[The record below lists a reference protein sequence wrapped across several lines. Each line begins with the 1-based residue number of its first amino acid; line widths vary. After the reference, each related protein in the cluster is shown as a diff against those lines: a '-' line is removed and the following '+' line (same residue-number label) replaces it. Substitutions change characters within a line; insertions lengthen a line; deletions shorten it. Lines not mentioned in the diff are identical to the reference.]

1 MAKAAVMTGID
12 QPLEIREDIEVESP
26 HAGEIKVRMSASG
39 VCHSDLSMQNG
50 TMMAATPI
58 VLGHEG
64 AGVVEEVG
72 EGVTSVKPGDHVVI
86 SWVPQ
91 CGDCFF
97 CNRDQGYL
105 CENANAAL
113 ASGGLLDGTTRMT
126 SQGSPLFQMA
136 ASGTFSEVTIIPAIG
151 AVKVPDD
158 LDMRI
163 AALIGCGVLTGT
175 GAALNTA
182 NIRKGD
188 VVAVV
193 GCGGV
198 GLNVIQG
205 ARIAGAGEIIAVDMN
220 ETKLQMAKEFGATA
234 TVNASQTDAVSQV
247 MEMTGQRG
255 ADVAFEVI
263 GLQQTIDQTITMVRR
278 GGQAILVGV
287 PKMDAM
293 VSVPAFFGVVL
304 AEKTI
309 KGCWYGSSN
318 VQKDVPKLIE
328 LYKSGE
334 LKLDELISRTISIED
349 VNEAFEAMKTGEVA
363 RSVIQYGAPSA
374 GGQGAGAEAGQT
386 AG

>member
-1 MAKAAVMTGID
+1 MARAAVMTGIE
-12 QPLEIREDIEVESP
+12 QPLEIRDDIEVEAP

-72 EGVTSVKPGDHVVI
+72 EGVTSVAPGDHVII

-91 CGDCFF
+91 CGECFF
-97 CNRDQGYL
+97 CKKNQGYL
-105 CENANAAL
+105 CEQANAAL
-113 ASGGLLDGTTRMT
+113 ATGGLLDGTTRMK
-126 SQGSPLFQMA
+126 SQGAPLYQMA
-136 ASGTFSEVTIIPAIG
+136 ASGTFSETTIIPEIG
-151 AVKVPDD
+151 AVKIPND
-158 LDMRI
+158 LDMKV

-182 NIRKGD
+182 SIAKGD

-234 TVNASQTDAVSQV
+234 TVNASQGDPVSQV
-247 MEMTGQRG
+247 MDMTAQRG

-287 PKMDAM
+287 PRMDVM
-293 VSVPAFFGVVL
+293 VQLPAFFGVVL

-328 LYKSGE
+328 LYRSGE
-334 LKLDELISRTISIED
+334 LKLDELISRTISIDE
-349 VNEAFEAMKTGEVA
+349 VNEAFDAMKTGEVA
-363 RSVIQYGAPSA
+363 RSVIQY
-374 GGQGAGAEAGQT
+374 
-386 AG
+386 

>member
-12 QPLEIREDIEVESP
+12 QPLEIRDDVEVEAP
-26 HAGEIKVRMSASG
+26 RAGEIKIRMGASG
-39 VCHSDLSMQNG
+39 VCHSDLSMNNG

-72 EGVTSVKPGDHVVI
+72 EGVTSLKPGDHVVV

-113 ASGGLLDGTTRMT
+113 ATGGLLDGTTRFT
-126 SQGSPLFQMA
+126 SQGAPLYQMA
-136 ASGTFSEVTIIPAIG
+136 ASGTFSEVSIIPAIG
-151 AVKVPDD
+151 AVKIPDD
-158 LDMRI
+158 IDMKV

-182 NIRKGD
+182 DIKKGD
-188 VVAVV
+188 TVAVV

-234 TVNASQTDAVSQV
+234 TVNAAQADAVSQV
-247 MEMTGQRG
+247 MEMTQQRG

-263 GLQQTIDQTITMVRR
+263 GLPQTIDQTITMTRR

-287 PKMDAM
+287 PKMDVM
-293 VSVPAFFGVVL
+293 VNIPAFFGLVL
-304 AEKTI
+304 AEKTV

-328 LYKSGE
+328 LYKKGD
-334 LKLDELISRTISIED
+334 LKLDELISRTITLD
-349 VNEAFEAMKTGEVA
+349 QVNEAFEAMKTGEVA
-363 RSVIQYGAPSA
+363 RSVIQY
-374 GGQGAGAEAGQT
+374 
-386 AG
+386 

>member
-1 MAKAAVMTGID
+1 MARAAVLTGID
-12 QPLEIREDIEVESP
+12 QPLEIRDDIEVDAP
-26 HAGEIKVRMSASG
+26 HAGEVKVRMAASG

-64 AGVVEEVG
+64 AGIVEEVG
-72 EGVTSVKPGDHVVI
+72 EGVTNLAPGDAVVI

-91 CGDCFF
+91 CGNCFF
-97 CNRDQGYL
+97 CDRDQGYL

-113 ASGGLLDGTTRMT
+113 ATGGLLDGTTRMT
-126 SQGSPLFQMA
+126 SQGAPLFQMA
-136 ASGTFSEVTIIPAIG
+136 ASGTFSETTIIPAIG
-151 AVKVPDD
+151 AVKIPGDI
-158 LDMRI
+158 DMRV

-175 GAALNTA
+175 GAAMNTA
-182 NIRKGD
+182 NIKKGD
-188 VVAVV
+188 TVAVV

-205 ARIAGAGEIIAVDMN
+205 ARIKGAGEIIAVDMN

-234 TVNASQTDAVSQV
+234 TVNASQGDPVSQV
-247 MEMTGQRG
+247 MEMTSQRG

-263 GLQQTIDQTITMVRR
+263 GLQQTIDQTITMTRR

-287 PKMDAM
+287 PRMDAM
-293 VSVPAFFGVVL
+293 VTLPAFFGVVL

-328 LYKSGE
+328 LYKSGQ
-334 LKLDELISRTISIED
+334 LKLDELISRTIKLDE
-349 VNEAFEAMKTGEVA
+349 VNDAFDAMKTGEVA
-363 RSVIQYGAPSA
+363 RSVIQY
-374 GGQGAGAEAGQT
+374 
-386 AG
+386 

>member
-1 MAKAAVMTGID
+1 MAKAAVLTGIG
-12 QPLEIREDIEVESP
+12 QPLEIRDDVEIEAP
-26 HAGEIKVRMSASG
+26 RAGEVKVRMAASG

-50 TMMAATPI
+50 TMMSPVPI

-72 EGVTSVKPGDHVVI
+72 EGVTSVKVGDKVVI

-91 CGDCFF
+91 CGECFF
-97 CNRDQGYL
+97 CTRDQGYL
-105 CENANAAL
+105 CERSGAAL
-113 ASGGLLDGTTRMT
+113 ASGGLLDGTTRFT
-126 SQGSPLFQMA
+126 SKGAPLYQMA
-136 ASGTFSEVTIIPAIG
+136 ASGTFSEVSIVPAVG
-151 AVKVPDD
+151 TVKIDGD
-158 LDMRI
+158 IDMRV

-175 GAALNTA
+175 GAAMNTA

-188 VVAVV
+188 TVAVV

-205 ARIAGAGEIIAVDMN
+205 ARIKGAGRIIAIDMN
-220 ETKLQMAKEFGATA
+220 ETKLQMAKEFGATESI
-234 TVNASQTDAVSQV
+234 NASQGDPVSQV
-247 MEMTGQRG
+247 MATTEQRG

-263 GLQQTIDQTITMVRR
+263 GLQDTINQTIMMTRR

-293 VSVPAFFGVVL
+293 VQIPAFLGLVL
-304 AEKTI
+304 QEKTI

-328 LYKSGE
+328 LYKKGD
-334 LKLDELISRTISIED
+334 LKLDELISRTIKVDE
-349 VNEAFEAMKTGEVA
+349 VNDAFEAMKTGEVA
-363 RSVIQYGAPSA
+363 RSVIQY
-374 GGQGAGAEAGQT
+374 
-386 AG
+386 

>member
-1 MAKAAVMTGID
+1 MARAAVMTGID
-12 QPLEIREDIEVESP
+12 QPLEIRDDVEVEAP
-26 HAGEIKVRMSASG
+26 RAGEIKIRLGASG

-50 TMMAATPI
+50 TMMAAAPI

-72 EGVTSVKPGDHVVI
+72 EGVTNLAPGDHVVV

-113 ASGGLLDGTTRMT
+113 ATGGLLDGTTRFT
-126 SQGSPLFQMA
+126 SQGAPLFQMA
-136 ASGTFSEVTIIPAIG
+136 ASGTFSEVSIIPAIG
-151 AVKVPDD
+151 AVKIPND
-158 LDMRI
+158 LDMKI

-175 GAALNTA
+175 GAAMNTA
-182 NIRKGD
+182 NISKGD
-188 VVAVV
+188 TVAVL

-205 ARIAGAGEIIAVDMN
+205 ARIAGAGEIIAIDMVDG
-220 ETKLQMAKEFGATA
+220 KLEMAKQFGATQ
-234 TVNASQTDAVSQV
+234 TINAGEGDPVSKV
-247 MEMTGQRG
+247 MSLTGERG

-263 GLQQTIDQTITMVRR
+263 GMQQTIEQTIGMTRR

-293 VSVPAFFGVVL
+293 VQVPAFLGLVL
-304 AEKTI
+304 QSKQI
-309 KGCWYGSSN
+309 RGCWYGSSN
-318 VQKDVPKLIE
+318 VQKDIPMLID
-328 LYKSGE
+328 LYKSGQ
-334 LKLDELISRTISIED
+334 LKLDELISRTID
-349 VNEAFEAMKTGEVA
+349 LDGVNDAFEAMGTGEVA
-363 RSVIQYGAPSA
+363 RSVIDYGVA
-374 GGQGAGAEAGQT
+374 
-386 AG
+386 

>member
-12 QPLEIREDIEVESP
+12 QPLEIRDDVEVEAP
-26 HAGEIKVRMSASG
+26 HAGEIKVRMGASG

-50 TMMAATPI
+50 TMMAMAPI

-72 EGVTSVKPGDHVVI
+72 EGVTNLKPGDHVVI

-91 CGDCFF
+91 CGECFF
-97 CNRDQGYL
+97 CERDQGYL

-113 ASGGLLDGTTRMT
+113 TTGGLLDGTTRFT
-126 SQGSPLFQMA
+126 SQGAPLYQMA
-136 ASGTFSEVTIIPAIG
+136 ASGTFSEVSIIPAIG
-151 AVKVPDD
+151 AVKIPDD
-158 LDMRI
+158 LDMKI

-182 NIRKGD
+182 DIKKGD
-188 VVAVV
+188 TVAVV

-205 ARIAGAGEIIAVDMN
+205 ARIAGAGEIIAIDMN

-234 TVNASQTDAVSQV
+234 TVNASQADPVSQV
-247 MEMTGQRG
+247 MEMTAQRG

-293 VSVPAFFGVVL
+293 VTLPAFFGVVL

-318 VQKDVPKLIE
+318 VQKDVPKLID
-328 LYKSGE
+328 LYKKGD
-334 LKLDELISRTISIED
+334 LKLDELISRTISLDE
-349 VNEAFEAMKTGEVA
+349 VNEAFDAMKTGEVA
-363 RSVIQYGAPSA
+363 RSVIQY
-374 GGQGAGAEAGQT
+374 
-386 AG
+386 

>member
-1 MAKAAVMTGID
+1 MAKAAVMTGVD
-12 QPLEIREDIEVESP
+12 QPLEIRTDVEVDSP
-26 HAGEIKVRMSASG
+26 HAGEVKVRLGASG

-72 EGVTSVKPGDHVVI
+72 EGVTGLVPGDHVVI

-91 CGDCFF
+91 CGECFF
-97 CNRDQGYL
+97 CKRGQPQL
-105 CENANAAL
+105 CDTANMAL
-113 ASGGLLDGTTRMT
+113 ISGGLLDGTTRFT
-126 SQGSPLFQMA
+126 SQGGPLYQMA

-151 AVKVPDD
+151 AVKIPSD
-158 LDMRI
+158 LDMKV

-182 NIRKGD
+182 HITKGD

-205 ARIAGAGEIIAVDMN
+205 SRIAGAGEIIAVDMN
-220 ETKLQMAKEFGATA
+220 ETKLQLAKEFGATA
-234 TVNASQTDAVSQV
+234 VVNASQGDPVSQV
-247 MEMTGQRG
+247 MSMTEQRG

-263 GLQQTIDQTITMVRR
+263 GLSQTIDQTIGMVRR

-287 PKMDAM
+287 PRMEVM
-293 VSVPAFFGVVL
+293 VNLPAFFGVVL

-309 KGCWYGSSN
+309 KGCWYGSSD
-318 VQKDVPKLIE
+318 VRRDVPKLID
-328 LYKSGE
+328 LYRKGD
-334 LKLDELISRTISIED
+334 LKLDELISRTISIEQ
-349 VNEAFEAMKTGEVA
+349 VNGAFDAMKTGEVA
-363 RSVIQYGAPSA
+363 RSVIVY
-374 GGQGAGAEAGQT
+374 
-386 AG
+386 

>member
-1 MAKAAVMTGID
+1 V
-12 QPLEIREDIEVESP
+12 
-26 HAGEIKVRMSASG
+26 
-39 VCHSDLSMQNG
+39 
-50 TMMAATPI
+50 I
-58 VLGHEG
+58 V
-64 AGVVEEVG
+64 
-72 EGVTSVKPGDHVVI
+72 

-105 CENANAAL
+105 CEGANAAL
-113 ASGGLLDGTTRMT
+113 ASGGLLDGTTRFT
-126 SQGSPLFQMA
+126 SQGAPLFQMA
-136 ASGTFSEVTIIPAIG
+136 ASGTFSEVSIIPAIG
-151 AVKVPDD
+151 AVKIPDD
-158 LDMRI
+158 LDMKV

-175 GAALNTA
+175 GAAMNTA
-182 NIRKGD
+182 DIKKGD
-188 VVAVV
+188 TVAVV

-205 ARIAGAGEIIAVDMN
+205 ARIKGAGEIIAVDMN

-234 TVNASQTDAVSQV
+234 TVNASQSDAVSQV
-247 MEMTGQRG
+247 MEMTAQRG

-293 VSVPAFFGVVL
+293 VTVPAFFGVVL

-328 LYKSGE
+328 LYKKGD
-334 LKLDELISRTISIED
+334 LKLDELISRTISID
-349 VNEAFEAMKTGEVA
+349 QVNEAFDAMKTGEVA
-363 RSVIQYGAPSA
+363 RTVIQY
-374 GGQGAGAEAGQT
+374 
-386 AG
+386 